1 MRSIYSFIS
10 LFVISFLTILASA
23 TSTTG
28 NRVLILLDSLTDV
41 DKYTQFWDQL
51 QERGFET
58 VFKAA
63 DDEATSLYYFGEQIY
78 SHIIHFA
85 TKSSNLGTHQH
96 LNNIQLVNFVKK
108 GGNMLIA
115 VTPEPSDSIRALAS
129 EFNIELESEKVF
141 DHSQFIEKDQSLIAT
156 SNIVGPASIVDKKQ
170 LKAPVLFSGTGLTVG
185 DSPLSTAI
193 LNAESS
199 AFTADEYQPRA
210 DTSHPVS
217 LVGALQARNS
227 ARVTFVGSLD
237 MFSNKLM
244 SSAANLHSG
253 QSNDKSGNEEFVKQ
267 LTQWTFQEKGVLKMI
282 GYNHHKENETEQLD
296 WYRVKDEIVYTIDIV
311 EYKNDE
317 WVPYKADDV
326 QLEIIMLD
334 PYIRTT
340 LKQVPSTDNVGR
352 FETHVKLPDVYGIF
366 TLKVNYKRSGFTY
379 LLAEDQV
386 SIKPFRHNE
395 YPRYLTAAYPYYS
408 ATGSM
413 IIGFILFST
422 VWLATWGG
430 NDSKKTK

>member
-1 MRSIYSFIS
+1 MKPSLKQPMTKRHLFTTLENKSI
-10 LFVISFLTILASA
+10 
-23 TSTTG
+23 
-28 NRVLILLDSLTDV
+28 LILFT
-41 DKYTQFWDQL
+41 L
-51 QERGFET
+51 QQNPP
-58 VFKAA
+58 V
-63 DDEATSLYYFGEQIY
+63 SSYFFPSYSSYIMLQID
-78 SHIIHFA
+78 
-85 TKSSNLGTHQH
+85 LGTHQH

-170 LKAPVLFSGTGLTVG
+170 LKAPVLFSGTGLTVS

-253 QSNDKSGNEEFVKQ
+253 QS
-267 LTQWTFQEKGVLKMI
+267 
-282 GYNHHKENETEQLD
+282 
-296 WYRVKDEIVYTIDIV
+296 
-311 EYKNDE
+311 
-317 WVPYKADDV
+317 
-326 QLEIIMLD
+326 
-334 PYIRTT
+334 
-340 LKQVPSTDNVGR
+340 
-352 FETHVKLPDVYGIF
+352 
-366 TLKVNYKRSGFTY
+366 
-379 LLAEDQV
+379 
-386 SIKPFRHNE
+386 
-395 YPRYLTAAYPYYS
+395 
-408 ATGSM
+408 
-413 IIGFILFST
+413 
-422 VWLATWGG
+422 
-430 NDSKKTK
+430 